1 MWMVRPLCRPP
12 TTSETSVGG
21 ITALSPWPLPTPPSP
36 ILRSNDGCTI
46 VPPTAPA
53 AAASSAEE
61 VATIFGWAACRA
73 VYSPSLKKKGRRVRA
88 PCSCC
93 GAAAVA
99 STSHPRPL
107 RQSGASHR
115 PRSGCRGMD
124 HDCKSGS
131 RKKKSRRGGKTSA
144 PVDMPPPPTASRLS
158 CKSPAARTVHPS

>member
-21 ITALSPWPLPTPPSP
+21 ITALPPWPLPTPPSP